1 MLGPTGHEDTFTR
14 DNLPPAELW
23 PEIRLEGFDYPDW
36 LNAGVELSDRMVE
49 RGLAITPRL
58 SGTAGF
64 GPTRNWPTGR
74 TASPMHWSRIT
85 A

>member
-36 LNAGVELSDRMVE
+36 LNAGVEL
-49 RGLAITPRL
+49 
-58 SGTAGF
+58 
-64 GPTRNWPTGR
+64 
-74 TASPMHWSRIT
+74 
-85 A
+85 